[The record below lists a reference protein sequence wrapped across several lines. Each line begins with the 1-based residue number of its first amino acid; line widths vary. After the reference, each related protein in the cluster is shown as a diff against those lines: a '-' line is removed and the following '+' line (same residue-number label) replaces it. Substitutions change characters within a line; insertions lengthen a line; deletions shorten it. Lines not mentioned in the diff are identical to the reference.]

1 MTKAARLFTV
11 TPQPPSPRH
20 RDVPAATASI
30 AAAVALLLATLGVNY
45 TRSHVG
51 YAGLAAAT
59 VAFGAASALAQL
71 YRPGRVTVFRALSA
85 AGGIALLMLGVLVAA
100 SRVTSLDEVFTVT
113 TLATVYL
120 TPPAVIA
127 CLAGGLGQLPGR
139 WVPRVGFSVVG
150 AAAAGWFALGPD
162 TPATRGLVLVSAL
175 LALLGCVPV
184 LAGARD
190 RGVRDH
196 GWRWTAVTAAAG
208 ILAATMVYA
217 VVLAATP
224 ITWWPAQAPSIVLAW
239 AYIIAAALPVAA
251 GVTYRDRPA
260 HPEMTG

>member
-1 MTKAARLFTV
+1 M
-11 TPQPPSPRH
+11 
-20 RDVPAATASI
+20 PAATASI

-71 YRPGRVTVFRALSA
+71 YRSGRMTVFRASSA
-85 AGGIALLMLGVLVAA
+85 AGGVALLMLGVLVAV
-100 SRVTSLDEVFTVT
+100 SRFTALDEVFTLT

-127 CLAGGLGQLPGR
+127 CLVGGLGQLPGR

-162 TPATRGLVLVSAL
+162 TIATRALVITSSV

-184 LAGARD
+184 LADAR
-190 RGVRDH
+190 RGGSRNR
-196 GWRWTAVTAAAG
+196 GWRSVAVTVAAAV
-208 ILAATMVYA
+208 LAATMAYA
-217 VVLAATP
+217 VIVAATP
-224 ITWWPAQAPSIVLAW
+224 ITWWPAHAPSIVLAW
-239 AYIIAAALPVAA
+239 AYIVAAALPVVA
-251 GVTYRDRPA
+251 GVTYRDPPA
-260 HPEMTG
+260 HPEVSGRSS